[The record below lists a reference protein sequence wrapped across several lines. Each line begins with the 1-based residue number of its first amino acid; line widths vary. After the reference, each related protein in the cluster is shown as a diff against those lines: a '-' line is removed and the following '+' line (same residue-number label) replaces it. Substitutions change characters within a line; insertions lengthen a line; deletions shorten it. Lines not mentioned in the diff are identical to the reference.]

1 MWSFYINDVFIE
13 FIDTV
18 LYHDMY
24 CYLGMKRPLSGQKT
38 FVISHSPS
46 LFQYHLLQCW
56 QTAIQ

>member
-24 CYLGMKRPLSGQKT
+24 CYLGMK
-38 FVISHSPS
+38 
-46 LFQYHLLQCW
+46 
-56 QTAIQ
+56 